1 MSQRQRVLI
10 VDDEKFN
17 RQLLSDL
24 LLEEYDVSLA
34 KDGEQALLCA
44 RNVEPDLIL
53 LDVVMPGMD
62 GYEVLRQLRTDER
75 TAGIPVIFV
84 TGMSDEA
91 DETRGLAMGAVD
103 YVLKPFRSAV
113 VRARVRNHMNYV
125 WQRKQLERD
134 AFVDALTRIPNRR
147 KFDQILDAEWKRAC
161 RLGKPLSLA
170 MVDVD
175 YFKPYNDAYGHG
187 AGDTVLRRIAEEMR
201 AALNR
206 SCEFVA
212 RYGGEEFALLL
223 PEVSR
228 KEAMHA
234 AERVRAVVETLKLPH
249 GQSDISPVVT
259 ISVGGI
265 TMLPSLDTSTETML
279 ELADKQLY
287 LAKRSGRN
295 RTSWVAGHS
304 SDSSLKGLTF
314 DLSENIII

>member
-1 MSQRQRVLI
+1 MSRRQRVLI

-34 KDGEQALLCA
+34 KDGEQALQCA
-44 RNVEPDLIL
+44 RNTKPDLIL

-62 GYEVLRQLRTDER
+62 GYEVLRQLRSDER
-75 TAGIPVIFV
+75 TVGIPVIFV

-103 YVLKPFRSAV
+103 YVLKPFRSSV

-134 AFVDALTRIPNRR
+134 AFVDALTHISNRR
-147 KFDQILDAEWKRAC
+147 KFDQILDTEWKRAC
-161 RLGKPLSLA
+161 RLGNPLSLA

-187 AGDTVLRRIAEEMR
+187 AGDTVLRRIAKEMC
-201 AALNR
+201 AALSR
-206 SCEFVA
+206 SYEFVA

-223 PEVSR
+223 PEIR
-228 KEAMHA
+228 REEAMQA
-234 AERVRAVVETLKLPH
+234 AERVRVVVEKLKLPH

-259 ISVGGI
+259 VSIGGI
-265 TMLPSLDTSTETML
+265 TLVPSVRVSAEAML
-279 ELADKQLY
+279 ELADNQLY

-295 RTSWVAGHS
+295 RVIWAANHS
-304 SDSSLKGLTF
+304 PGD
-314 DLSENIII
+314 

>member
-17 RQLLSDL
+17 RQLLSEL
-24 LLEEYDVSLA
+24 LLEEYDVFLA
-34 KDGEQALLCA
+34 KDGEQALQCA

-75 TAGIPVIFV
+75 TANISVMFV
-84 TGMSDEA
+84 TGMSDES
-91 DETRGLAMGAVD
+91 DETRGLDMGAVD

-147 KFDQILDAEWKRAC
+147 KFDQLFDNEWKRAC
-161 RLGKPLSLA
+161 RLGTPLSLA

-175 YFKPYNDAYGHG
+175 YFKSYNDAYGHG
-187 AGDTVLRRIAEEMR
+187 AGDTVLRRVAKEMCN
-201 AALNR
+201 ALSR

-223 PEVSR
+223 PEVRSE
-228 KEAMHA
+228 EAVQA
-234 AERVRAVVETLKLPH
+234 AERARLVVEKLKLPH
-249 GQSDISPVVT
+249 GQSEISSVVT
-259 ISVGGI
+259 VSIGGA
-265 TMLPSLDTSTETML
+265 TLVPSLRTSAEAML
-279 ELADKQLY
+279 EVADSQLY

-295 RTSWVAGHS
+295 RVSWASGHS
-304 SDSSLKGLTF
+304 PDF
-314 DLSENIII
+314 YM

>member
-24 LLEEYDVSLA
+24 LLEEYEVSLA
-34 KDGEQALLCA
+34 KDGEQALQCA
-44 RNVEPDLIL
+44 RNTEPDLIL

-75 TAGIPVIFV
+75 TADIPVMFV

-103 YVLKPFRSAV
+103 YVLKPFRAAV

-161 RLGKPLSLA
+161 RLGKLLSLA

-187 AGDTVLRRIAEEMR
+187 AGDTVLRRVAKEMC
-201 AALNR
+201 AALSR
-206 SCEFVA
+206 SYEFVA

-223 PEVSR
+223 PEISR
-228 KEAMHA
+228 EEAIQA
-234 AERVRAVVETLKLPH
+234 AERVRIVVETLRLSH

-265 TMLPSLDTSTETML
+265 TMRPSLQTSTETML

-295 RTSWVAGHS
+295 RTSWMTGHS
-304 SDSSLKGLTF
+304 SDSSL
-314 DLSENIII
+314 